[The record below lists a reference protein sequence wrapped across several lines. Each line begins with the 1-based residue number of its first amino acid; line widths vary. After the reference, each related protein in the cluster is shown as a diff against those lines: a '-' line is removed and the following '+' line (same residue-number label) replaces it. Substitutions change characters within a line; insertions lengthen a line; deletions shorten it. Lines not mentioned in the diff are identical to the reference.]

1 MNPTLHL
8 PPQPIVT
15 RWGTWL
21 SACEYYA
28 DNFNAV
34 RTVIENLD
42 ANDAVSARESKKLFA
57 SVDIRQQLAFIKA
70 NFMCIVNGINVLE
83 SKGLELKVSADIIE
97 NVKSTLRSIDSQE
110 FLAKFERILDRNV
123 GYNSLMQIK
132 SLVYDGELENPNEYV
147 DSLPPSLIALFKFAV
162 VTSTDVERTFSI
174 YKTILTER
182 RQSFVFEHLKQ
193 HIILACN
200 NELFGSF

>member
-1 MNPTLHL
+1 
-8 PPQPIVT
+8 
-15 RWGTWL
+15 
-21 SACEYYA
+21 
-28 DNFNAV
+28 
-34 RTVIENLD
+34 
-42 ANDAVSARESKKLFA
+42 
-57 SVDIRQQLAFIKA
+57 
-70 NFMCIVNGINVLE
+70 MCIVNGINVLE